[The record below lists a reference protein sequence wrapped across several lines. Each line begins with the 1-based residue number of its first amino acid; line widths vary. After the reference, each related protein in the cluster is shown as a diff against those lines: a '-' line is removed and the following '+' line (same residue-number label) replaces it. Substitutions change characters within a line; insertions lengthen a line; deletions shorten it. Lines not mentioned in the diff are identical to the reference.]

1 MYIIKL
7 DKNIKKIGKI
17 LNQINENNEKRN
29 RKQITSKKC
38 IKEKNYLVKS
48 RKDSCTY
55 ILFENLLLQKLNERK
70 TIFKCSALLNMHA
83 HTHGC
88 INHKYKQI
96 CLM

>member
-38 IKEKNYLVKS
+38 IKEKIYLVKS

-55 ILFENLLLQKLNERK
+55 I
-70 TIFKCSALLNMHA
+70 
-83 HTHGC
+83 
-88 INHKYKQI
+88 
-96 CLM
+96 